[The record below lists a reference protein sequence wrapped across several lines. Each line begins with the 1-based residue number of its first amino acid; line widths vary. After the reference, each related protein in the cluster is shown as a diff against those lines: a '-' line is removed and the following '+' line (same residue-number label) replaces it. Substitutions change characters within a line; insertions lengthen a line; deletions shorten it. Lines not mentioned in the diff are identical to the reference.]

1 MFMQLYQIR
10 LLTLLNRDQ
19 GTKYF
24 TIRTVL
30 RDVWKSQNVM
40 AKYYRCLRSADKD
53 DDFYKA
59 LLRVD
64 EDMVSHL
71 HGFFQCS
78 CVLQEPE
85 GLRCCK
91 KHVTEEGVDIRVAYT
106 VRRL

>member
-1 MFMQLYQIR
+1 MSMQLYQIR
-10 LLTLLNRDQ
+10 LLTLLNCDQ

-30 RDVWKSQNVM
+30 RDVRKSQNVM
-40 AKYYRCLRSADKD
+40 AKYYRCLWSANKD

-71 HGFFQCS
+71 CEFFSILLRFAGAQR
-78 CVLQEPE
+78 VEMLQKACHR
-85 GLRCCK
+85 GR
-91 KHVTEEGVDIRVAYT
+91 H
-106 VRRL
+106 